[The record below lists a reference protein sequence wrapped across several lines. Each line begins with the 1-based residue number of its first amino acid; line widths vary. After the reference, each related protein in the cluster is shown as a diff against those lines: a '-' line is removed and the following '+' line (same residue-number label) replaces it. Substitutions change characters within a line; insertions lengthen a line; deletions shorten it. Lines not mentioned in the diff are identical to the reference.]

1 MLLEHWRVLT
11 GAISWT
17 GPSQLSMRSVT
28 TMKKVKGRRTDT
40 AQTGEAAKDPQVQD
54 GLLVLT
60 AEVGREVAQTMGEA
74 RRGAAQTT
82 AGEAAALIMAGEAA
96 QPAVAAAAEV
106 ITPGEEDDD
115 AALTIMTASAEK
127 LVLAMTGP
135 PAAHLELGGTR
146 ETRKAPHACVVEF
159 KHQSLPRQMKLEL
172 VMLASRKLVYLCALA
187 RADFAS

>member
-1 MLLEHWRVLT
+1 
-11 GAISWT
+11 
-17 GPSQLSMRSVT
+17 MRSVT
-28 TMKKVKGRRTDT
+28 TMKKMKGRRTDT

-74 RRGAAQTT
+74 RRGAAQTM

-96 QPAVAAAAEV
+96 QLAAAAAAAEA

-115 AALTIMTASAEK
+115 AALTIMTASAGK

-135 PAAHLELGGTR
+135 PG
-146 ETRKAPHACVVEF
+146 
-159 KHQSLPRQMKLEL
+159 
-172 VMLASRKLVYLCALA
+172 
-187 RADFAS
+187 

>member
-1 MLLEHWRVLT
+1 
-11 GAISWT
+11 
-17 GPSQLSMRSVT
+17 MRSVT

-74 RRGAAQTT
+74 RREAAQTT

-96 QPAVAAAAEV
+96 QPPAAAEET
-106 ITPGEEDDD
+106 TPGEDDDD
-115 AALTIMTASAEK
+115 AALTIMTASAGK

-135 PAAHLELGGTR
+135 PG
-146 ETRKAPHACVVEF
+146 
-159 KHQSLPRQMKLEL
+159 
-172 VMLASRKLVYLCALA
+172 
-187 RADFAS
+187 

>member
-82 AGEAAALIMAGEAA
+82 AGEAQAAALIMAGEVA
-96 QPAVAAAAEV
+96 QPAVAVAAAAEA

-115 AALTIMTASAEK
+115 AALTIMTATAGK
-127 LVLAMTGP
+127 LVLAMTAP
-135 PAAHLELGGTR
+135 PAAHLGLGGTR
-146 ETRKAPHACVVEF
+146 ETRSVPC
-159 KHQSLPRQMKLEL
+159 
-172 VMLASRKLVYLCALA
+172 LCL
-187 RADFAS
+187 